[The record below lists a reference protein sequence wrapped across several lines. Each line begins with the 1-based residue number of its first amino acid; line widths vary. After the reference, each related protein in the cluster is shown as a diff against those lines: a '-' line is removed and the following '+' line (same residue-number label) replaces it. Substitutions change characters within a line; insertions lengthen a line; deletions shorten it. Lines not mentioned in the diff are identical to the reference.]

1 MTWQG
6 QVKLWLLVVL
16 TIPSSIFSIL
26 IFIYF
31 YRQRKNLSIHHHLTL
46 ILTALNFVQ
55 VVTDF
60 PFVIIYYIRGEV
72 FSPTNAFCLWWT
84 WWDYSL
90 SCVLV
95 FVMAWGCVERH
106 FLIFYSSAFATPR
119 KRFFFHTVPMFLAC
133 IYPLIF
139 YLMTIALNTCE
150 NQWDYETVS
159 SAYLRSEGC
168 LRIFLVLSSQLLCL
182 QPCYLSD
189 QPALATF
196 DFFMNY
202 AFPIITMTLA
212 NGSLIG
218 RICWQK
224 RHWRNTLQR
233 QRKLTIQLSSVAL
246 LYIVFWT
253 PLTVTGLMYTFTLS
267 PELPELQGD
276 YFFFLPYMVDMFI
289 PFISLPLLP
298 DFRKV
303 LLGKRHAPVLPLNTV
318 TNAQTINVKP
328 RSHQKWTMN
337 SAYDFDWS
345 LL

>member
-95 FVMAWGCVERH
+95 FIMAWGCVERH

-119 KRFFFHTVPMFLAC
+119 KRFLFHTVPMFLAC

-150 NQWDYETVS
+150 NQWDFDRVS
-159 SAYLRSEGC
+159 AASVRSEASRQKNRRSSKCRSRELWVDRPDDWATHHSFSFC
-168 LRIFLVLSSQLLCL
+168 LPSC
-182 QPCYLSD
+182 C
-189 QPALATF
+189 
-196 DFFMNY
+196 
-202 AFPIITMTLA
+202 AFSHVTYRT
-212 NGSLIG
+212 N
-218 RICWQK
+218 
-224 RHWRNTLQR
+224 RHCPH
-233 QRKLTIQLSSVAL
+233 S
-246 LYIVFWT
+246 
-253 PLTVTGLMYTFTLS
+253 
-267 PELPELQGD
+267 
-276 YFFFLPYMVDMFI
+276 
-289 PFISLPLLP
+289 IS
-298 DFRKV
+298 
-303 LLGKRHAPVLPLNTV
+303 
-318 TNAQTINVKP
+318 
-328 RSHQKWTMN
+328 
-337 SAYDFDWS
+337 
-345 LL
+345 